1 MNFNILKMFDGFL
14 LLLFSFCQTLLI
26 TILFKS
32 NFYDYIELRKEP
44 Y

>member
-1 MNFNILKMFDGFL
+1 MNFNILKMVCVF

-26 TILFKS
+26 TILVKS
-32 NFYDYIELRKEP
+32 NFYDYIERRKEP

>member
-1 MNFNILKMFDGFL
+1 MNFNYIENGLCF

-26 TILFKS
+26 TILVKS
-32 NFYDYIELRKEP
+32 NFCDYIELRKEP

>member
-1 MNFNILKMFDGFL
+1 MNFDILKMVCGF
-14 LLLFSFCQTLLI
+14 LLLFSFLSNAVI
-26 TILFKS
+26 TILVKS